1 MKWEWGWRVN
11 DSIGWHTEVCTFLLR
26 SKWVASVT
34 IAQKSLFQEG
44 IFQGQLKSVTVATKW
59 QEEKMLQKLLVLVF
73 WIQLACEFEKL
84 LITWTENPQ
93 QMKNNL
99 QDRLFY
105 GKEWKEILGRKEER
119 ERAREEKERK

>member
-1 MKWEWGWRVN
+1 MKREWGWRVN
-11 DSIGWHTEVCTFLLR
+11 DSIGWHIEVCTFLLR
-26 SKWVASVT
+26 SKWAASVT

-44 IFQGQLKSVTVATKW
+44 IFQGQLKSATVATKW

-99 QDRLFY
+99 EDRLFY
-105 GKEWKEILGRKEER
+105 GKEWKEN
-119 ERAREEKERK
+119 